1 MAEKLQGL
9 LRTKSL
15 GHIGKGQSHSKV
27 VDSDKSFGIG
37 YYVVPK
43 EENSDF

>member
-9 LRTKSL
+9 LTTKSI
-15 GHIGKGQSHSKV
+15 GHIGKSQSHSKV
-27 VDSDKSFGIG
+27 VDSDKAFGIG
-37 YYVVPK
+37 YYVVAK